1 MPYITLTSEGAVPVL
16 LKAVRAVAKLTAA
29 CIPATLRL
37 IQDFENDSG
46 MQHVLGMD
54 GGVCCVAHSMD
65 LSINLANSS
74 HNDNSNDASQGL
86 TIWTEDNPGTT
97 EDWFFVLP
105 NMRGIFPG
113 TNQDYNG
120 IAIKLSHGVLIGWDG
135 RLIRH
140 GTAIHGRFSHQ
151 KHVWNIFCCKNTGH
165 RVWDVPVTKGLG
177 SVPACL

>member
-1 MPYITLTSEGAVPVL
+1 
-16 LKAVRAVAKLTAA
+16 
-29 CIPATLRL
+29 
-37 IQDFENDSG
+37 
-46 MQHVLGMD
+46 
-54 GGVCCVAHSMD
+54 MD

-140 GTAIHGRFSHQ
+140 GTSMVGSRIRNNYGT
-151 KHVWNIFCCKNTGH
+151 FCCKNTGH

-177 SVPACL
+177 SVPAHL